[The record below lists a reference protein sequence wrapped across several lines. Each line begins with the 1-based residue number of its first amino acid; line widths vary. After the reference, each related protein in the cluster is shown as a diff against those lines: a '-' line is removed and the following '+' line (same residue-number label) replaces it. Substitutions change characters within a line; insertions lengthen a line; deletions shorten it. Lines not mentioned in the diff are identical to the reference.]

1 MDEVDAMHMAADEAI
16 NELKHKTRQRRRVER
31 DTLLGLGGHEETLR
45 RYRKGAELTDA
56 YSKWIAKKLF
66 AVSRWAAMER
76 ALNEGGYSEASIEE
90 MMTELMG
97 AFKES
102 ETAGRKRWK
111 EVRDAVLR
119 RRAAADAFAKSESV
133 EASVMQ

>member
-1 MDEVDAMHMAADEAI
+1 
-16 NELKHKTRQRRRVER
+16 
-31 DTLLGLGGHEETLR
+31 
-45 RYRKGAELTDA
+45 
-56 YSKWIAKKLF
+56 
-66 AVSRWAAMER
+66 MER